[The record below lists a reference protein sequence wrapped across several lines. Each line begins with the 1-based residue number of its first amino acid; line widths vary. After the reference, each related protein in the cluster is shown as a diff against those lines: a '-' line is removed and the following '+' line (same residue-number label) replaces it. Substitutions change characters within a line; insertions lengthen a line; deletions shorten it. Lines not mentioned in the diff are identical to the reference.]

1 MMIYIIFI
9 HFFVYLGLLTKS
21 QQPMNQPQQTE
32 QNFIS
37 PQSLPFESVLL
48 PDEKDR
54 LYNATNKVEYA
65 KRDIIVKQNARVSE
79 IPLVLSGL
87 VKISRE
93 MRRGKSVILRIAQ
106 PGSFLGLSSIFGS
119 DVYEYSVF
127 ALENVSVRFVDIETF
142 RWLIENNGLFGLEVV
157 KQLSADNIFNINR
170 LSSLLY
176 KQLPGRVADII
187 LYFSEDIFK
196 SNTFTIPLTRQ
207 ELAELAGTTKE
218 SLIRTLSEFKHDK
231 IIDMNRNYFQ
241 VNSMHIVK
249 TLSRLG

>member
-1 MMIYIIFI
+1 
-9 HFFVYLGLLTKS
+9 
-21 QQPMNQPQQTE
+21 MNQPHQSNE
-32 QNFIS
+32 NIFS
-37 PQSLPFESVLL
+37 PLSLPFESVLL
-48 PDEKDR
+48 PDERDK
-54 LYNATNKVEYA
+54 LYNSTNKIEYG
-65 KRDIIVKQNARVSE
+65 KRDIIIKQSARVSE

-93 MRRGKSVILRIAQ
+93 MRRGKNVILRIAQ

-127 ALENVSVRFVDIETF
+127 ALESVTVRFVDIETF
-142 RWLIENNGLFGLEVV
+142 SWLIKKNGLFAMEVV
-157 KQLSADNIFNINR
+157 KQISADNIFNITR

-196 SNTFTIPLTRQ
+196 NSTFSIPLTRQ

-231 IIDMNRNYFQ
+231 IIDMNRNSFKI
-241 VNSMHIVK
+241 NSMHIIK

>member
-1 MMIYIIFI
+1 
-9 HFFVYLGLLTKS
+9 
-21 QQPMNQPQQTE
+21 MNQSQRTEENFNDPQL
-32 QNFIS
+32 
-37 PQSLPFESVLL
+37 LPFESVLL
-48 PDEKDR
+48 PEERAK
-54 LYNATNKVEYA
+54 LYSATNKVEYG
-65 KRDIIVKQNARVSE
+65 KRDLIIKQNARVSE

-93 MRRGKSVILRIAQ
+93 MRRGKNVILRIAQ

-127 ALENVSVRFVDIETF
+127 ALESVTVRFVDIETF
-142 RWLIENNGLFGLEVV
+142 RWLIQKNGLFAMEVV
-157 KQLSADNIFNINR
+157 KQLSTDNIFNINR

-196 SNTFTIPLTRQ
+196 NNTFTIPLTCQ

-231 IIDMNRNYFQ
+231 IIDMNRNFFQ

>member
-1 MMIYIIFI
+1 
-9 HFFVYLGLLTKS
+9 
-21 QQPMNQPQQTE
+21 MNQSDENTIDPLL
-32 QNFIS
+32 
-37 PQSLPFESVLL
+37 LPFESVLL
-48 PDEKDR
+48 PDERDK
-54 LYNATNKVEYA
+54 LYSSTNKIEYS
-65 KRDIIVKQNARVSE
+65 KRDIIIKQSARVSE
-79 IPLVLSGL
+79 IPLILSGI

-93 MRRGKSVILRIAQ
+93 MRRGKNVILRIGQ
-106 PGSFLGLSSIFGS
+106 PGTFLGLSSIFGS

-142 RWLIENNGLFGLEVV
+142 SWLIKKNGLFGMEVV
-157 KQLSADNIFNINR
+157 KQISADNIFNINR
-170 LSSLLY
+170 LSGLLY

-196 SNTFTIPLTRQ
+196 NETFSIPLTRQ

-231 IIDMNRNYFQ
+231 IIDMNRNSFKI
-241 VNSMHIVK
+241 NSMHIIK

>member
-1 MMIYIIFI
+1 
-9 HFFVYLGLLTKS
+9 
-21 QQPMNQPQQTE
+21 MNQSQRTEENFNDPQL
-32 QNFIS
+32 
-37 PQSLPFESVLL
+37 LPFESVLL
-48 PDEKDR
+48 PEERAK
-54 LYNATNKVEYA
+54 LYSATNKVEYG
-65 KRDIIVKQNARVSE
+65 KRDLIIKQNARVSE

-93 MRRGKSVILRIAQ
+93 MRRGKNVILRIAQ

-127 ALENVSVRFVDIETF
+127 ALESVTVRFVDIETF
-142 RWLIENNGLFGLEVV
+142 RWLIQKNGLFAMEVV
-157 KQLSADNIFNINR
+157 KQLSTDNIFNINR

-196 SNTFTIPLTRQ
+196 NNTFTIPLTRQ

-231 IIDMNRNYFQ
+231 IIDMNRNFFQ

>member
-1 MMIYIIFI
+1 
-9 HFFVYLGLLTKS
+9 
-21 QQPMNQPQQTE
+21 MNQSDENTIDPLL
-32 QNFIS
+32 
-37 PQSLPFESVLL
+37 LPFESVLL
-48 PDEKDR
+48 PDERDK
-54 LYNATNKVEYA
+54 LYSSTNKIEYS
-65 KRDIIVKQNARVSE
+65 KRDIIIKQSARVSE
-79 IPLVLSGL
+79 IPLVLSGI

-93 MRRGKSVILRIAQ
+93 MRRGKNVILRIGQ
-106 PGSFLGLSSIFGS
+106 PGTFLGLSSIFGS

-142 RWLIENNGLFGLEVV
+142 SWLIKKNGLFGMEVV
-157 KQLSADNIFNINR
+157 KQISADSIFNINR
-170 LSSLLY
+170 LSGLLY

-196 SNTFTIPLTRQ
+196 NETFSIPLTRQ

-231 IIDMNRNYFQ
+231 IIDMNRNSFKI
-241 VNSMHIVK
+241 NSMHIIK

>member
-1 MMIYIIFI
+1 
-9 HFFVYLGLLTKS
+9 
-21 QQPMNQPQQTE
+21 MNQSNE
-32 QNFIS
+32 NILDS
-37 PQSLPFESVLL
+37 LSLPFESVLL
-48 PDEKDR
+48 PDERDK
-54 LYNATNKVEYA
+54 LYSSTNKVEYS
-65 KRDIIVKQNARVSE
+65 KRDIIIKQSARVSE
-79 IPLVLSGL
+79 IPLILSGL

-93 MRRGKSVILRIAQ
+93 MRRGKNVILRIAQ

-127 ALENVSVRFVDIETF
+127 ALENVTVRFIDIETF
-142 RWLIENNGLFGLEVV
+142 SWLIKKNGLFGMEVV
-157 KQLSADNIFNINR
+157 KQISADNIFNINR

-196 SNTFTIPLTRQ
+196 SETFSIPLTRQ

-231 IIDMNRNYFQ
+231 IIDMNRNSFK
-241 VNSMHIVK
+241 VNSMHIIK

>member
-1 MMIYIIFI
+1 
-9 HFFVYLGLLTKS
+9 
-21 QQPMNQPQQTE
+21 MNQSNE
-32 QNFIS
+32 NILDS
-37 PQSLPFESVLL
+37 LSLPFESVLL
-48 PDEKDR
+48 PDERDK
-54 LYNATNKVEYA
+54 LYSSTNKVEYS
-65 KRDIIVKQNARVSE
+65 KRDIIIKQSARVSE
-79 IPLVLSGL
+79 IPLILSGL

-93 MRRGKSVILRIAQ
+93 MRRGKNVILRIAQ
-106 PGSFLGLSSIFGS
+106 PGSYLGLSSIFGS

-127 ALENVSVRFVDIETF
+127 ALENVTVRFIDIETF
-142 RWLIENNGLFGLEVV
+142 SWLIKKNGLFGMEVV
-157 KQLSADNIFNINR
+157 KQISADNIFNINR

-196 SNTFTIPLTRQ
+196 SETFSIPLTRQ

-231 IIDMNRNYFQ
+231 IIDMNRNSFK
-241 VNSMHIVK
+241 VNSMHIIK

>member
-1 MMIYIIFI
+1 
-9 HFFVYLGLLTKS
+9 
-21 QQPMNQPQQTE
+21 MNQSDENTIAPLL
-32 QNFIS
+32 
-37 PQSLPFESVLL
+37 LPFESVLL
-48 PDEKDR
+48 PDERDK
-54 LYNATNKVEYA
+54 LYSSTNKIEYS
-65 KRDIIVKQNARVSE
+65 KRDIIIKQSARVSE
-79 IPLVLSGL
+79 IPLILSGI

-93 MRRGKSVILRIAQ
+93 MRRGKNVILRIGQ
-106 PGSFLGLSSIFGS
+106 PGTFLGLSSIFGS

-142 RWLIENNGLFGLEVV
+142 SWLIKKNGLFGMEVV
-157 KQLSADNIFNINR
+157 KQISADSIFNINR
-170 LSSLLY
+170 LSGLLY

-196 SNTFTIPLTRQ
+196 NETFSIPLTRQ

-231 IIDMNRNYFQ
+231 IIDMNRNSFKI
-241 VNSMHIVK
+241 NSMHIIK